1 MVSIIIIRIV
11 FGIEDI
17 SVLKMNVEFILILFR
32 VFKFWVVVF
41 VNNLLCMIMNLL
53 IKYIWRSIRIDK
65 IVLIEI
71 FLGLLLG
78 LIVFIVMFLGIGCI
92 MYI

>member
-17 SVLKMNVEFILILFR
+17 SVLKINVEFILILFR
-32 VFKFWVVVF
+32 VFKFCVVVF

>member
-53 IKYIWRSIRIDK
+53 IKYI
-65 IVLIEI
+65 
-71 FLGLLLG
+71 
-78 LIVFIVMFLGIGCI
+78 
-92 MYI
+92 